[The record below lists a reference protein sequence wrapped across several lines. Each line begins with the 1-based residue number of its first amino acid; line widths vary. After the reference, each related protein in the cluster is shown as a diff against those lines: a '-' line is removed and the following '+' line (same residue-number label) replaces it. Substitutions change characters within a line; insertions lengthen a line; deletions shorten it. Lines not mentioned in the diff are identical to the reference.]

1 MNLYKIFLPLFFVF
15 NLFAADATIE
25 VIKKID
31 NLPSISV
38 EDASVDYQGSF
49 SKKFYKVL
57 VGDLNVLSVFNV
69 YDNYSLNNFDANSV
83 KAENSKRDYVLRY
96 RLMTDDNGYL
106 NCEYKLLSA
115 ADSKVMRQKNFRMT
129 KENLFVFLVHNIA
142 VDVNDFIGASD
153 VEWMKSY
160 VLISRL
166 TSPNES
172 EIVISDYTLTYQ
184 FVIVKGGLN
193 VFPHWANAEQT
204 SFYYSVLDAA
214 KPTLYKMDRIT
225 GRSEKILD
233 SDGMMVC
240 SDVSKDGSKLLVTMA
255 PSGQPD
261 VYLYDIKTKKKQ
273 QLTNYIGIDVGAQFL
288 EDENEIAFV
297 SNRLGYPNVFSK
309 NIGSDGVQQMVY
321 YGKSNVALAAHKNYI
336 VYKSRESANE
346 FSHNTFNLHLI
357 STRSDFIRRLTS
369 TGINEFPRFSNSGD
383 AIIFIKN
390 YKSESS
396 VGIIRINQNKSFL
409 FPLKIGKIQSIDW

>member
-1 MNLYKIFLPLFFVF
+1 MYKILIMLFLAF

-25 VIKKID
+25 VIKKVD
-31 NLPSISV
+31 KLPSISV
-38 EDASVDYQGSF
+38 EDASIDYKDRLT
-49 SKKFYKVL
+49 KKFFKVL
-57 VGDLNVLSVFNV
+57 VSDLSVLASFNV
-69 YDNYSLNNFDANSV
+69 YDNYSINEFDADDVDVN
-83 KAENSKRDYVLRY
+83 NTKRDYVLRY
-96 RLMTDDNGYL
+96 RLREDDNGHL
-106 NCEYKLLSA
+106 NCDYKLITA
-115 ADSKVMRQKNFRMT
+115 ADNSVVRERNFRIK
-129 KENLFVFLVHNIA
+129 KENLYVFLIHNIA
-142 VDVNDFIGASD
+142 ADINEFIGAES

-184 FVIVKGGLN
+184 HVIVKGGLN
-193 VFPHWANAEQT
+193 VFPHWADEKQT
-204 SFYYSVLDAA
+204 SFYYTALDAS
-214 KPTLYKMDRIT
+214 KPTLYKMDRRT
-225 GRSEKILD
+225 GQSVKVLD

-240 SDVSKDGSKLLVTMA
+240 SDVSKDGKRLLVTMA
-255 PSGQPD
+255 PEGQPD
-261 VYLYDIKTKKKQ
+261 VYLFNTETKQ
-273 QLTNYIGIDVGAQFL
+273 VERLTQYSGIDVGGQFL
-288 EDENEIAFV
+288 EDEEEIAFV

-309 NIGSDGVQQMVY
+309 KIGSRGVQQMVY

-357 STRSDFIRRLTS
+357 STRSDFIRRLTA
-369 TGINEFPRFSNSGD
+369 TGVNEFPRFSDHGD
-383 AIIFIKN
+383 SIIFIKN

-396 VGIIRINQNKSFL
+396 VGIIRLKQNKSFL